1 MWRGCRET
9 FRRAGLGL
17 CRRPGPPGPPWPGAP
32 GGATLSWAAPWP
44 LPPWALHAGRPR
56 RASARRPRGHHVGPA
71 ARCPGRFRCPLTC
84 LHSAAQG
91 QSRADQSQARRVPG
105 GPRLVSHGHQPD
117 LHRSPMEGAPSDGR
131 DAALEEGEQAGI
143 GTGLQ
148 GAAGALCDPRTH
160 DGPARGTRRTPG
172 SEASGRCS
180 GRAARASRSPSLSRP
195 SLYLREAGTSRW
207 PGSLRHR
214 SRGPGHT
221 GDARREPPRTAPPV
235 PPLAPRSD
243 RLWAT
248 QTTNRLGGR
257 TGKGPLGTECSRC
270 PGDPIDGRL
279 KMRAPVSGAA
289 ARGRRAACA
298 RRRVPPPAA

>member
-1 MWRGCRET
+1 MCVEGLQGDVPAGGPGPWRGHTLLGGTVAFAPLGAACWEAEASLCPSSS
-9 FRRAGLGL
+9 RA
-17 CRRPGPPGPPWPGAP
+17 
-32 GGATLSWAAPWP
+32 
-44 LPPWALHAGRPR
+44 HI
-56 RASARRPRGHHVGPA
+56 GPA

-91 QSRADQSQARRVPG
+91 QSRADRSQARRVS
-105 GPRLVSHGHQPD
+105 RGHQPD
-117 LHRSPMEGAPSDGR
+117 LHHSPMEGAPSDGR

-207 PGSLRHR
+207 PGSLRHG

-221 GDARREPPRTAPPV
+221 GDARRGPPRTAPPV

-279 KMRAPVSGAA
+279 KMPAPVSGAA

-298 RRRVPPPAA
+298 GRRVPPRGA

>member
-9 FRRAGLGL
+9 FRRASLGL

-56 RASARRPRGHHVGPA
+56 RASAHHPRGHHVGPA

-91 QSRADQSQARRVPG
+91 QSRADRSQARRVPG
-105 GPRLVSHGHQPD
+105 GPRPVSRGHQPD

-148 GAAGALCDPRTH
+148 GAAGALCDPAPTTGRH
-160 DGPARGTRRTPG
+160 VAPGELRVRRPRAAAPAGQP
-172 SEASGRCS
+172 EQVVHPL
-180 GRAARASRSPSLSRP
+180 RAARAF
-195 SLYLREAGTSRW
+195 TSVKQ
-207 PGSLRHR
+207 
-214 SRGPGHT
+214 GP
-221 GDARREPPRTAPPV
+221 R
-235 PPLAPRSD
+235 
-243 RLWAT
+243 
-248 QTTNRLGGR
+248 GGR
-257 TGKGPLGTECSRC
+257 
-270 PGDPIDGRL
+270 DH
-279 KMRAPVSGAA
+279 
-289 ARGRRAACA
+289 
-298 RRRVPPPAA
+298 

>member
-105 GPRLVSHGHQPD
+105 GPRPVSRGHQPD

-131 DAALEEGEQAGI
+131 DVALEEGEQ
-143 GTGLQ
+143 TGLQ
-148 GAAGALCDPRTH
+148 GAAGALCDPRTQN
-160 DGPARGTRRTPG
+160 GPARGTRRTPG

-207 PGSLRHR
+207 PGSLRHG
-214 SRGPGHT
+214 SRGPGT
-221 GDARREPPRTAPPV
+221 QATPGGD
-235 PPLAPRSD
+235 PLARPPQS
-243 RLWAT
+243 RLWLRA
-248 QTTNRLGGR
+248 QTGCGLRRPPTASEAAQEKARW
-257 TGKGPLGTECSRC
+257 GPS
-270 PGDPIDGRL
+270 
-279 KMRAPVSGAA
+279 
-289 ARGRRAACA
+289 ARGAQETPSMG
-298 RRRVPPPAA
+298 V